1 MKEKEIKIT
10 NWHKS
15 QKNQVSAPLI
25 IDPTA
30 GDTTKELREVC
41 RKFESVTGMRVAVQE
56 RAGDSIK
63 HVAKAEP
70 LRSQL
75 CGRDDCFPCTSG
87 GGKCEKNGA
96 GYRIVCI
103 TCQVAG
109 KVTEYE
115 GETGRNGYTRGIE
128 HLAAMRLEDDENAL
142 WKHCQIDHDGRTA
155 EFSMTVLRSHRTPLV
170 RQVNEAV
177 RIVISKAECIMNSKS
192 EWHQAPL
199 VRIIPVSG
207 LQEDQGAGRGS
218 LQQGGERGGRR
229 GGSRGRGG
237 DRARRRFG
245 TS

>member
-1 MKEKEIKIT
+1 MLTFTFNTNLKFVCHYALIRIKLVI
-10 NWHKS
+10 
-15 QKNQVSAPLI
+15 
-25 IDPTA
+25 
-30 GDTTKELREVC
+30 
-41 RKFESVTGMRVAVQE
+41 VQ
-56 RAGDSIK
+56 
-63 HVAKAEP
+63 
-70 LRSQL
+70 
-75 CGRDDCFPCTSG
+75 
-87 GGKCEKNGA
+87 KCEKNGA

-142 WKHCQIDHDGRTA
+142 WKHCQIDHDGRIA

-170 RQVNEAV
+170 TQVDEAV
-177 RIVISKAECIMNSKS
+177 RIVISRAECIMNSKS

-229 GGSRGRGG
+229 GGSRGRRG